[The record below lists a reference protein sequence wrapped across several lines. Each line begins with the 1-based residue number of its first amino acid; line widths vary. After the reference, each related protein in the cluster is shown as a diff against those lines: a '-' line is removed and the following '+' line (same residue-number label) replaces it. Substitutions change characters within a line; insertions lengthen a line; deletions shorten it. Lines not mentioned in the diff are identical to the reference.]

1 MKPTTKESLIA
12 AFEDEEVMAVLKE
25 RVLGPLIRD
34 AVAAAV
40 AKKDEEIAALKEEVG
55 KLSEQVNDL
64 EQYSRRQC
72 LNFSGIPEQQNENT
86 DKLIIEIAKA
96 AGVNVKP
103 DDIDVS
109 HRIGKPKAGKPRAI
123 IAKFQSF
130 NKRQEMYGARREL
143 RSARAPRGTSLT
155 PAVLSATFVAENLT
169 QKNEF
174 LLFKARQAKREGKIH
189 AAWTDLGKVKVRR
202 TQGDRTHIIKTE
214 DDLGRLTGA
223 PERAPAP
230 AGAGSAAGAAA
241 VSR

>member
-40 AKKDEEIAALKEEVG
+40 VKKDEEIAALKEEVG

-86 DKLIIEIAKA
+86 DKLVIEIAKA

-109 HRIGKPKAGKPRAI
+109 HRIGKPKAGKPRI

-230 AGAGSAAGAAA
+230 AGAGSAARAAA

>member
-1 MKPTTKESLIA
+1 MKPTTKESLVA
-12 AFEDEEVMAVLKE
+12 AFEDEGVIAVLKE

-55 KLSEQVNDL
+55 KLAEQVNDL

-86 DKLIIEIAKA
+86 EKLIIEIAKA

-130 NKRQEMYGARREL
+130 SKRQEMY
-143 RSARAPRGTSLT
+143 T
-155 PAVLSATFVAENLT
+155 PLHTVWYTV
-169 QKNEF
+169 
-174 LLFKARQAKREGKIH
+174 
-189 AAWTDLGKVKVRR
+189 
-202 TQGDRTHIIKTE
+202 
-214 DDLGRLTGA
+214 
-223 PERAPAP
+223 
-230 AGAGSAAGAAA
+230 GSQ
-241 VSR
+241 RK